1 MSRIE
6 RARKRGRLNGLALFL
21 IAMLAVGCSIE
32 SPQAPSWDIDFVI
45 PVINRTFT
53 ATELVEHISSEL
65 VAVDSSGDLFF
76 SLRETLDSI
85 QTDTLLR
92 LDDLSSSVVRQL
104 DEFTLTLPAPQTQAL
119 RIIDYLPLAAGIVP
133 DTGIVV
139 ALPLTGFGSIQEA
152 QISAGHLEIDVTN
165 NTNLDFDSLTC
176 WLQDNRYGHEILT
189 ESFPSG
195 IAGGASVQRISA
207 VAGKTL
213 TNDLTLEIYFHTP
226 GGITG
231 SLVGQQIDFELRFV
245 DSLVVAS
252 ATAPI
257 DPFAADYTHAVR
269 LNTAHHLESARL
281 ATGELQYRVDNRLPL
296 AAHLEIT
303 LPQVTDGNGPLQFG
317 LDLPA
322 DGEATAT
329 IDLAGWDV
337 APAADSLAALIQ
349 ADLLGTG
356 GGVITVTAADG
367 FEFDLTLT
375 EVRLESAT
383 AIIAPT
389 EVSWQEQTFALDIPS
404 GLDNLSL
411 AAAEL
416 KLEIHNGS
424 ELPAN
429 LEILIEADNGH
440 QLTLNGVVSA
450 GSVNNPVTTTILSS
464 EIAQLLSPVPEEL
477 SISGQVLVGDGSSRV
492 TLSEQDYFF
501 VEAEISAPLQ
511 VVLGADTIDADIE
524 AVDIDE
530 DIRERVDRLHSGDFL
545 GTLTSHLPLG
555 ATVTIYLDTDS
566 ASLYTSPLLEI
577 GPLTLAAGFTDA
589 NGVVTGTT
597 ATDNEIN
604 LSGDDFQIFSNPQ
617 VFVGARLE
625 FPGTAGDTV
634 RLRGDDFLH
643 IGGQVKI
650 SARVGGED
658 F

>member
-1 MSRIE
+1 MSKSK
-6 RARKRGRLNGLALFL
+6 RARMKLGLGRLVLLMIALLA
-21 IAMLAVGCSIE
+21 IGCSIE
-32 SPQAPSWDIDFVI
+32 SPQAPSWDVDLVI

-53 ATELVEHISSEL
+53 ATELLEHISSEL

-76 SLRETLDSI
+76 SLRETLDSVQI
-85 QTDTLLR
+85 DTLLH
-92 LDDLSSSVVRQL
+92 LDDLSSSVVRQV
-104 DEFTLTLPAPQTQAL
+104 DEFMLTLPAPQAQAIQ
-119 RIIDYLPLAAGIVP
+119 IIDHLPLAAGIAP

-152 QISAGHLEIDVTN
+152 QISAGQLEIEVTN
-165 NTNLDFDSLTC
+165 NTNLDIDSLTC
-176 WLQDNRYGHEILT
+176 RLQDNLYGQEILT
-189 ESFPSG
+189 QSFPSG
-195 IAGGASVQRISA
+195 IAAGASAQQISA

-213 TNDLTLEIYFHTP
+213 TDDLTLEVYFHTP
-226 GGITG
+226 GGNTG
-231 SLVGQQIDFELRFV
+231 SLAGQQIEFELRFV

-252 ATAPI
+252 ATASV
-257 DPFAADYTHAVR
+257 DPFAVDYIHTVR
-269 LNTAHHLESARL
+269 LNTEHHLESARL
-281 ATGELQYRVDNRLPL
+281 AAGELHYQVNNQLPL

-303 LPQVTDGNGPLQFG
+303 LLQITSDGEPLQFG

-322 DGEATAT
+322 KGEAAAT

-349 ADLLGTG
+349 ADLLGSG
-356 GGVITVTAADG
+356 GGVVTVMAADG

-375 EVRLESAT
+375 NVRLESAA

-389 EVSWQEQTFALDIPS
+389 EVNWQEQTFELDIPN
-404 GLDNLSL
+404 GLDNIALT
-411 AAAEL
+411 AAEL

-440 QLTLNGVVSA
+440 QLTLSGVISA
-450 GSVNNPVTTTILSS
+450 GSVSNPTITTILST
-464 EIAQLLSPVPEEL
+464 EVADLLSPVPQVL
-477 SISGQVLVGDGSSRV
+477 RISGVAVVGNGSSRV
-492 TLSEQDYFF
+492 ILSEQDHFF
-501 VEAEISAPLQ
+501 AEAKISAPLQ

-530 DIRERVDRLHSGDFL
+530 DIRERVDRLHSGDFF

-577 GPLTLAAGFTDA
+577 GPLTLAAGSTDA
-589 NGVVTGTT
+589 NGIVTGTAT
-597 ATDNEIN
+597 TDNEIN
-604 LSGDDFQIFSNPQ
+604 LSGDDFQIFSNPC

-643 IGGQVKI
+643 IGGRVTI